1 MKNNSSTHHSKSR
14 TDLFYRQKPESL
26 KLRHTGISTKVDSNF
41 DSFGLITLTHI
52 EAEKP
57 KEHSVRNGK
66 VRP

>member
-1 MKNNSSTHHSKSR
+1 MKNINSTTYSESR
-14 TDLFYRQKPESL
+14 TELYRKKPESL
-26 KLRHTGISTKVDSNF
+26 RLRHTGISTKVDSNF

-57 KEHSVRNGK
+57 KEHNVRNGK